1 MLNVQISLAVNSHDG
16 NEKKY
21 KDDTESVQKINAFL
35 PLFIFFYFWPFPHLM
50 FLYEKFEVLNIKSI
64 TLLHYSLEQ

>member
-21 KDDTESVQKINAFL
+21 KVDTESVQKINAFL
-35 PLFIFFYFWPFPHLM
+35 PLFIYL
-50 FLYEKFEVLNIKSI
+50 FLFLAFSSPYLFI
-64 TLLHYSLEQ
+64 

>member
-21 KDDTESVQKINAFL
+21 KVDTESVQKINAFL
-35 PLFIFFYFWPFPHLM
+35 PLFIFFFVFGL
-50 FLYEKFEVLNIKSI
+50 FL
-64 TLLHYSLEQ
+64 TLFFYMRNLKN

>member
-35 PLFIFFYFWPFPHLM
+35 PLFIYFFL
-50 FLYEKFEVLNIKSI
+50 FLAFSSPYVFI
-64 TLLHYSLEQ
+64 